1 MGLVVKSKT
10 GGRGESGGGVEKED
24 GGGEEKKKDG
34 GGVEKEDGSGG
45 VEKGRGGMN
54 LVNYN
59 RPPQLNK

>member
-1 MGLVVKSKT
+1 M
-10 GGRGESGGGVEKED
+10 EKED